1 MCQCV
6 RLMRKQFKDVC
17 VCVFQTVFPVLA
29 HAGRKVGQFIRPFNP
44 LSAKP
49 IIWVLLL
56 LFYSII
62 YSYI

>member
-1 MCQCV
+1 MPVCQVNEKTVQGCVCV
-6 RLMRKQFKDVC
+6 R
-17 VCVFQTVFPVLA
+17 VFQTVLPVLA

-56 LFYSII
+56 LFYSTI